1 MSTIHAT
8 LTSEG
13 DWETKILRAVRGTLH
28 RTLFEATDTCTTEP
42 QETGRQMQGKFWG
55 TLQELF
61 LRRSPFALKTVRRQM
76 SVCPKTFAMAVR
88 QNNHKNICAAI
99 GNRISTFSVLLLL
112 MMNANYQGDIYDQ
125 PYHYKWDFVSLSS
138 LFDDSFPC

>member
-55 TLQELF
+55 TLQKFF

-88 QNNHKNICAAI
+88 QNNHKKHMC
-99 GNRISTFSVLLLL
+99 SDWQQDQYVLSIVVIDDEC
-112 MMNANYQGDIYDQ
+112 Q
-125 PYHYKWDFVSLSS
+125 LSRWY
-138 LFDDSFPC
+138 L